1 MAFKK
6 YNDQPIAD
14 VLKELVA
21 KNNWKSKLYQNK
33 VKQIWVLK
41 MGPSISG
48 YTREIK
54 LRGKK
59 LFISIG
65 SAPLRQELSYSK
77 TKIIDLI
84 NEGLGE
90 EYVTDVIIR

>member
-1 MAFKK
+1 M
-6 YNDQPIAD
+6 Q
-14 VLKELVA
+14 ELIA

-33 VKQIWVLK
+33 VKEIWVLN
-41 MGPSISG
+41 MGNTINS
-48 YTREIK
+48 YTKEIK

-77 TKIIDLI
+77 TKIIDI
-84 NEGLGE
+84 VNEGLGE
-90 EYVTDVIIR
+90 EYITDVIIR